1 MRLCAK
7 ESNASET
14 PHFALPG
21 LPELRE
27 QKVFGRSIR
36 YYDTGSGPPLVRVH
50 GLGGDAD
57 QWAFCLPG
65 LGRSNRVVAL
75 DLLGF
80 GRSDKPGIDYRI
92 AGFVEVL
99 DRLLSALDI
108 PRASLLGHSL
118 GGWIVASFALQY
130 PDRVNKL
137 ILNDAAGIDEG
148 AVPIAID
155 LNVSTC
161 ANMRA
166 VFEAMF
172 HNRSLVQDALVEL
185 AYSLHLERGD
195 GPTIKSVLETLGDVR
210 EKLDGTL
217 QRLRMETLVLWGEN
231 DAVTP
236 VTMAHAFHRH
246 IPNSQLRTIPACG
259 HFPPMEK
266 PDAFVQAVTD
276 FLR

>member
-99 DRLLSALDI
+99 DRFLSALDI

-148 AVPIAID
+148 AVPIPID

-161 ANMRA
+161 GNMRK

-172 HNRSLVQDALVEL
+172 HDRSLVQDALV
-185 AYSLHLERGD
+185 
-195 GPTIKSVLETLGDVR
+195 
-210 EKLDGTL
+210 
-217 QRLRMETLVLWGEN
+217 EN

>member
-1 MRLCAK
+1 MHP
-7 ESNASET
+7 ET
-14 PHFALPG
+14 TQFALPA

-27 QKVFGRSIR
+27 HKVFGRSIR
-36 YYDTGSGPPLVRVH
+36 YYDTGSGPPLVLVH
-50 GLGGDAD
+50 GVGGDAD

-65 LGRSNRVVAL
+65 LARSNRVIAL

-99 DRLLSALDI
+99 GRFLAALDI

-118 GGWIVASFALQY
+118 GGWIVASFALQH
-130 PDRVNKL
+130 PDRVDKL

-148 AVPIAID
+148 AVLIPID

-161 ANMRA
+161 ANIRK

-172 HNRSLVQDALVEL
+172 HDRSLVQDALVEL

-217 QRLRMETLVLWGEN
+217 ERLRMQTLIVWGEH

-236 VTMAHAFHRH
+236 VAMAHALHRQ
-246 IPNSQLRTIPACG
+246 IPNSQLRTIAACG
-259 HFPPMEK
+259 HFPPIEK

-276 FLR
+276 FLAEPAGGT